1 MAEHKKVAR
10 EHKEN
15 IYLPYGKKA
24 YMVQGAGLL
33 LGIIGFILTGLGDIT
48 FSVICMVVG
57 LVFLLP
63 IGLWMKGK

>member
-1 MAEHKKVAR
+1 MAERKKVAK
-10 EHKEN
+10 EQKEN

-24 YMVQGAGLL
+24 YIVQGVGIL

-48 FSVICMVVG
+48 FSVIFMVVG

-63 IGLWMKGK
+63 VGLWMKGK